1 MAYLN
6 TLRLNFPEGSHNE
19 YRLNE
24 EGALEFCGSAGGWR
38 ALSESEVQ
46 LHLNLGTEVAHWL
59 RHKWV
64 ERNPYLASQ
73 N

>member
-1 MAYLN
+1 MVYLS
-6 TLRLNFPEGSHNE
+6 TLRLNFSQGSHNE

-24 EGALEFCGSAGGWR
+24 GGELEFCSSGGRWR
-38 ALSESEVQ
+38 PLSESEVQ

-59 RHKWV
+59 RSKWL
-64 ERNPYLASQ
+64 ERNPYLSNQ